1 MISKLTI
8 ENFILIDKAE
18 IDFTN
23 GLNIISGETG
33 SGKSIL
39 ILALKMLFGERIS
52 SEQIR
57 NKDKK
62 TILEGVFSFQSENIN
77 SILTEN
83 DIDLLENNL
92 IIRKELTLKG
102 VNRVFINDTPSNNN
116 VLKQIGEQLIDFHG
130 QHDNQIILKRENQL
144 QLIDNY
150 LNLGEKL
157 KNYKSYFYQYQKTI
171 SEYNLFIQRKNKS
184 VQELESEAKELEEL
198 RQVNIKPN
206 EIEELNSELELI
218 ESSEVLNYEVN
229 AANALIYQ
237 NDSSAYSNISQA
249 LKHLANLTRFDD
261 KITGFIAEIE
271 SAKIALKETY
281 NHLSFLKDNFEYNE
295 AKIESIKQR
304 LRTLKVL
311 EKKYGSQELVF
322 ERIKTL
328 ELKQLEVENFE
339 LIETKF
345 KTDLRELSSNLIKS
359 AIEISEIRSK
369 DLTLIENEI
378 SNRLIN
384 LGIKNPVIKIKLE
397 ILSKSSNNIE
407 LKYNSQIIILNSNG
421 MDSIEFLIST
431 NKGIEPS
438 SLIEVASGGEVSR
451 VMLALKSIFA
461 SKDEIE
467 TYIFDEID
475 TGISGETAKKVGFAM
490 KNLSA
495 IRQLIVITHLPQIA
509 AHSENHINVS
519 KDENEIGTTSLVRI
533 LNAEEK
539 LNSIATMISG
549 DKISDSA
556 LSLAKELIQ

>member
-8 ENFILIDKAE
+8 ENFILIDKSE

-52 SEQIR
+52 NEQIR
-57 NKDKK
+57 NRDKK
-62 TILEGVFSFQSENIN
+62 TILEGVFSFQSEQIN
-77 SILTEN
+77 SILTDN
-83 DIDLLENNL
+83 DIDLLDYNL

-157 KNYKSYFYQYQKTI
+157 KVYKSYFYQYQKTT
-171 SEYNLFIQRKNKS
+171 SEYLLFIQRKNKS
-184 VQELESEAKELEEL
+184 VQELDSEAKELEEL

-206 EIEELNSELELI
+206 EIDELTSELELI
-218 ESSEVLNYEVN
+218 ESSEILNYEVN
-229 AANALIYQ
+229 AANSLIYQ

-249 LKHLANLTRFDD
+249 LKHLNNLTKFDD

-281 NHLSFLKDNFEYNE
+281 NHLSYLKDNFEYNE

-311 EKKYGSQELVF
+311 EKKYGSQELVL
-322 ERIKTL
+322 ERIKAL

-345 KTDLRELSSNLIKS
+345 KTDLSELRSNLIRC

-378 SNRLIN
+378 SSKLIN

-397 ILSKSSNNIE
+397 TLSKSINNIE
-407 LKYNSQIIILNSNG
+407 LEHNSKVYTLNSNG

-475 TGISGETAKKVGFAM
+475 TGISGETAKKVGIAM
-490 KNLSA
+490 KNLSS

-519 KDENEIGTTSLVRI
+519 KHENEIGTTSMIRI
-533 LNAEEK
+533 LDSEEK

-549 DKISDSA
+549 NQISKSA